1 MTKRMERGRL
11 QSRPRS
17 AVFGAVALIAAVL
30 VAGCGDDGGS
40 TDSEAKADFIA
51 QADQICA
58 DAGQK
63 INAET
68 VKRQNGREGQTG
80 RFVIDLYKEV
90 TIPTLDDAFAQI
102 GKLTPPPG
110 DEEQVQEI
118 LAQRRDGALGRQIA
132 AIDMIDPAHL
142 AVGGHEAGDDFVLAA
157 IHVITAI
164 PCREMDSSAAAV
176 RML

>member
-1 MTKRMERGRL
+1 MERGRL

-17 AVFGAVALIAAVL
+17 AVFGAVTLIAAVL

-118 LAQRRDGALGRQIA
+118 LDAADEAISTAEEKPASLAKPVGVGQDNPFDEVDALLVDYGFK
-132 AIDMIDPAHL
+132 
-142 AVGGHEAGDDFVLAA
+142 VCGGGNH
-157 IHVITAI
+157 
-164 PCREMDSSAAAV
+164 
-176 RML
+176 